1 MIEVYRLTLS
11 HYAID
16 EESGEKFKIDD
27 PVVVQQ
33 VFDHRYGGVTIVLNR
48 MFEQMKSFVLNQV
61 GEVTE

>member
-1 MIEVYRLTLS
+1 MVEVYRLTLS

-33 VFDHRYGGVTIVLNR
+33 VFDYRYGGVTIVLNH
-48 MFEQMKSFVLNQV
+48 MLEQMKSLVLNQV
-61 GEVTE
+61 GGVK